1 MKTWRPLQKDKQLT
15 DVTPYIKIISFR
27 VRELK
32 NRRVKPNGEEI
43 KDEKRN
49 FLGVFLIVQA
59 LTRYQRNS
67 RRREMPYKNE
77 KELFKSYNTGQQQGA
92 WKRKNLFLLC
102 PRGCGLP
109 LFDLFSF
116 LRILKWSW
124 MRKGFRCYPVLRYQ
138 HVTDPKHTRRQ
149 EDNNFLYIETIKE
162 RIKWVNTIPECWIF
176 LVNEPLSTVRPQDK
190 WGHRDKAIAEAQVRS
205 HRHP

>member
-1 MKTWRPLQKDKQLT
+1 LQKDKQLT

-92 WKRKNLFLLC
+92 
-102 PRGCGLP
+102 
-109 LFDLFSF
+109 
-116 LRILKWSW
+116 
-124 MRKGFRCYPVLRYQ
+124 
-138 HVTDPKHTRRQ
+138 
-149 EDNNFLYIETIKE
+149 
-162 RIKWVNTIPECWIF
+162 
-176 LVNEPLSTVRPQDK
+176 
-190 WGHRDKAIAEAQVRS
+190 
-205 HRHP
+205 